1 MNCSCDF
8 GSNCIRPSLFTKPVL
23 CLHSSINVKNFTKYI
38 ANPVNTSTTIIQ
50 QQQQLPSTNYY
61 EYNLMWMYF
70 LITFVIILQLIHTLK
85 FLCKMWR
92 YRRTIR
98 LLRARLM
105 QFTNARTAANVAPHN
120 RPNSAPPITINSLR
134 RREFPV

>member
-1 MNCSCDF
+1 MSSFKFSPSNISWVKEMNCSCDF

-70 LITFVIILQLIHTLK
+70 LITFVIILQVSFF
-85 FLCKMWR
+85 FLPR
-92 YRRTIR
+92 G
-98 LLRARLM
+98 
-105 QFTNARTAANVAPHN
+105 N
-120 RPNSAPPITINSLR
+120 
-134 RREFPV
+134 